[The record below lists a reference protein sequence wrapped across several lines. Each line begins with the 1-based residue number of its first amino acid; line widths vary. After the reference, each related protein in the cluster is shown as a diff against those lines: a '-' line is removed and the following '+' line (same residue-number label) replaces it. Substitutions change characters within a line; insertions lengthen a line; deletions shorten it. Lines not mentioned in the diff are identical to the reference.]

1 MRRNRRSVKR
11 RTARTTQR
19 RVSQRTPVRRTA
31 QRRTAQRRV
40 AHKRTA
46 QRRVAQ
52 RRVAQ
57 KRTTQRR
64 VSQRRV
70 SQRKPVRRTPQ
81 KRTAQRR
88 VSQRKMYKPRRKNVF
103 FKMID
108 GHMVVDPPISEK
120 RHQGSC
126 AVEKD
131 HYFSYLGTEN
141 FLRFFQKVKNKF
153 PKNLLCFPEL
163 TGPTGTRRDYQ
174 ILIKHDL
181 YDYVKNNYPNLDNKH
196 RIFVKQH
203 LPLLHKKVLSVTKE
217 IKSCIKKGF
226 RFICL
231 DVDLRLAVGGH
242 ANIILI
248 DTKKKTIEL
257 FEPHGGKDKQ
267 ESGWYKDISSIFQD
281 YFEDDF
287 PNYTYVPPHKIMGV
301 SGPQGRK
308 PVTGISGLCMS
319 WCSLY
324 LHYKLLNPEIPS
336 KVIVK
341 RLIQL
346 NQTFLRKYL
355 QYVEDVIKGNETE
368 FRMYRRAES
377 HQPKKKQVK
386 DDSQVNQ
393 QTIQKVE
400 DPKKSQSI

>member
-1 MRRNRRSVKR
+1 MNIYMKRSKR
-11 RTARTTQR
+11 RVSKKRVSR
-19 RVSQRTPVRRTA
+19 RVSQKRVS
-31 QRRTAQRRV
+31 RRV
-40 AHKRTA
+40 S
-46 QRRVAQ
+46 
-52 RRVAQ
+52 Q
-57 KRTTQRR
+57 KRVSRR

-70 SQRKPVRRTPQ
+70 SQ
-81 KRTAQRR
+81 KRVSQRR
-88 VSQRKMYKPRRKNVF
+88 VSQKRVSRKQSRRVSQKRVSRRVSQKRVSRKQSRRVSKKRVSRRKNVF

-108 GHMVVDPPISEK
+108 GHMIVDPPISDK

-126 AVEKD
+126 AIEKD
-131 HYFSYLGTEN
+131 HYFSYVGTEN

-174 ILIKHDL
+174 ILIEHVS
-181 YDYVKNNYPNLDNKH
+181 YVYAKNKYPNATENNRHL
-196 RIFVKQH
+196 FVKQH
-203 LPLLHKKVLSVTKE
+203 LPLLHTKVLSVTKE

-248 DTKKKTIEL
+248 DTKQKTIEL

-281 YFEDDF
+281 YFEHEF

-308 PVTGISGLCMS
+308 PVTGINNGLCMS

-355 QYVEDVIKGNETE
+355 QYVEDVIKGKEKD
-368 FRMYRRAES
+368 FQIYRRAES
-377 HQPKKKQVK
+377 HQPRKKQIMDDIQVK
-386 DDSQVNQ
+386 
-393 QTIQKVE
+393 TIQKAE
-400 DPKKSQSI
+400 DPKKSQSV

>member
-1 MRRNRRSVKR
+1 MKRVSRRVSKKRVSRKQSRRAS
-11 RTARTTQR
+11 R
-19 RVSQRTPVRRTA
+19 RVSQKRVSRKQSRRA
-31 QRRTAQRRV
+31 S
-40 AHKRTA
+40 
-46 QRRVAQ
+46 
-52 RRVAQ
+52 
-57 KRTTQRR
+57 RR
-64 VSQRRV
+64 VSQKRVSRKQSRRV
-70 SQRKPVRRTPQ
+70 SQKRVSRRVS
-81 KRTAQRR
+81 RR
-88 VSQRKMYKPRRKNVF
+88 VSQKRVSRRKNVF

-108 GHMVVDPPISEK
+108 GHMVVDPPISDK

-131 HYFSYLGTEN
+131 HYFSYAGTEN
-141 FLRFFQKVKNKF
+141 FLRFFQKVKKKF

-174 ILIKHDL
+174 ILIKHDV
-181 YDYVKNNYPNLDNKH
+181 YVYVKKNYPNLANKH
-196 RIFVKQH
+196 RVFIKQH
-203 LPLLHKKVLSVTKE
+203 LPLLHTKVLSVTKE

-248 DTKKKTIEL
+248 DTKQKTIEL

-281 YFEDDF
+281 YFENEF

-308 PVTGISGLCMS
+308 SVTGINNGLCMS

-355 QYVEDVIKGNETE
+355 QYVEDVIKGEE
-368 FRMYRRAES
+368 KDFQIYRRAES
-377 HQPKKKQVK
+377 HQPRKKQIMDDIQVK
-386 DDSQVNQ
+386 
-393 QTIQKVE
+393 TIQKVE
-400 DPKKSQSI
+400 DPKKSQSV

>member
-1 MRRNRRSVKR
+1 MRRNQRSVR
-11 RTARTTQR
+11 RKPVRRTTQKRTAHR
-19 RVSQRTPVRRTA
+19 RVSQRRT
-31 QRRTAQRRV
+31 T
-40 AHKRTA
+40 
-46 QRRVAQ
+46 
-52 RRVAQ
+52 Q
-57 KRTTQRR
+57 KRT
-64 VSQRRV
+64 VQRRV
-70 SQRKPVRRTPQ
+70 SQRKPVRRTTQ
-81 KRTAQRR
+81 KRTVQRR

-131 HYFSYLGTEN
+131 HYYSYLGTEN

-174 ILIKHDL
+174 ILIKHDV
-181 YDYVKNNYPNLDNKH
+181 YDYVKNDYPNLDNKH

-287 PNYTYVPPHKIMGV
+287 PNYTYVPPHKFIMEK
-301 SGPQGRK
+301 GPQGRLS
-308 PVTGISGLCMS
+308 VTGIGSGLCMS

-341 RLIQL
+341 RLTQL
-346 NQTFLRKYL
+346 NQTFMKRYL

-377 HQPKKKQVK
+377 YQPKKKQIS

>member
-1 MRRNRRSVKR
+1 MKRVSRRVSKKR
-11 RTARTTQR
+11 VSRKQSR
-19 RVSQRTPVRRTA
+19 RVSQKRVSRK
-31 QRRTAQRRV
+31 QSRRV
-40 AHKRTA
+40 SKKRVSRK
-46 QRRVAQ
+46 QS
-52 RRVAQ
+52 
-57 KRTTQRR
+57 RR
-64 VSQRRV
+64 VSQKRFSRRV
-70 SQRKPVRRTPQ
+70 SQKRVSRKQ
-81 KRTAQRR
+81 SRR
-88 VSQRKMYKPRRKNVF
+88 VSQKRVSRRKNVF

-108 GHMVVDPPISEK
+108 GHMVVDPPISDK

-131 HYFSYLGTEN
+131 HYFSYAGTEN

-174 ILIKHDL
+174 ILIKHDI
-181 YDYVKNNYPNLDNKH
+181 YVYVKKNYPNLDNKH
-196 RIFVKQH
+196 RLFIKQH
-203 LPLLHKKVLSVTKE
+203 LPHLHTQVLSVTKE

-231 DVDLRLAVGGH
+231 DVDLRLAAGGH

-248 DTKKKTIEL
+248 DTKQKTIEL

-267 ESGWYKDISSIFQD
+267 DSGWYKDISSIFQD
-281 YFEDDF
+281 YFENEF
-287 PNYTYVPPHKIMGV
+287 PHYTYVPPHKIMGV

-308 PVTGISGLCMS
+308 SVTGINKGLCMS

-355 QYVEDVIKGNETE
+355 QYVEDVIKGKEKD
-368 FRMYRRAES
+368 FQIYRRAES
-377 HQPKKKQVK
+377 YQPRKKQIMDDIQVK
-386 DDSQVNQ
+386 
-393 QTIQKVE
+393 TIQKAE
-400 DPKKSQSI
+400 DPKKSQSV